1 VINMKGKSKKRLW
14 VLFALL
20 ILLLAGVFVALASG
34 SVQIPL
40 TEIPGVLLDSET
52 DHTAWRS
59 ILLRL
64 RLPRMFLGFAVGA
77 SLGMAGCV
85 FQGLLRNPMADPYI
99 VGISAGAGFGAV
111 LAMLFGLNFVVLGF
125 GSLPFM
131 AFCGALTTVLVV
143 YQLARVGGK
152 VPVTSFL
159 LAGVAVGFLLNALM
173 SLLMVAMGRDMHRVF
188 YWLMGTFSG
197 RGFGDL
203 QVIIPYFV
211 LGLGLIV
218 FQLRNLN
225 LLVLGEEAAANLG
238 VDVEKSKVILII
250 GASLLTASAV
260 AVSGL
265 IGFVGLIVPHIM
277 RLLVGPD
284 HRFLAPLSGLAG
296 GVFLIWGDTL
306 ARSLFPPLEIPVGI
320 ITALAGG
327 PFFLYLL
334 RRHQG
339 RYFGQE

>member
-1 VINMKGKSKKRLW
+1 MGGERSRRWL
-14 VLFALL
+14 VLICLAALL
-20 ILLLAGVFVALASG
+20 LTGALLAMAWG
-34 SVQIPL
+34 SVNIPWQKIPAIL
-40 TEIPGVLLDSET
+40 FDPQTEHAS
-52 DHTAWRS
+52 WRT
-59 ILLRL
+59 ILIRL
-64 RLPRMFLGFAVGA
+64 RLPRILLGLVVGGA
-77 SLGMAGCV
+77 LGMAGGV
-85 FQGLLRNPMADPYI
+85 FQGLLRNPMADPYL

-111 LAMLFGLNFVVLGF
+111 MAMLFGWNFTILGL
-125 GSLPFM
+125 GSLPFL
-131 AFCGALTTVLVV
+131 AFAGALTTVFVV
-143 YQLARVGGK
+143 YRLARGGGK

-173 SLLMVAMGRDMHRVF
+173 SLMMVGMGRDLHRVF

-197 RGFGDL
+197 RGWNEL
-203 QVIIPYFV
+203 RLLLPYFSLGFILV
-211 LGLGLIV
+211 LW
-218 FQLRNLN
+218 QLRNLN
-225 LLVLGEEAAANLG
+225 LLVLGEEAALHLG
-238 VDVEKSKVILII
+238 VNVEQTKVILIV

-277 RLLVGPD
+277 RLLIGPD
-284 HRFLAPLSGLAG
+284 HRYLVPFCGLAG
-296 GVFLIWGDTL
+296 GTFLMWGDTL

-339 RYFGQE
+339 RYFGQGG